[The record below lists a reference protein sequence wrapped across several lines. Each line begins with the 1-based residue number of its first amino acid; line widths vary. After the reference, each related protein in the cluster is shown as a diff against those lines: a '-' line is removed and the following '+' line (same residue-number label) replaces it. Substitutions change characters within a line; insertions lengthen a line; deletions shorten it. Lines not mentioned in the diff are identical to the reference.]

1 MQTKSPQL
9 IVFVVGF
16 FLFCLDQTIKFLSLH
31 VFTNKL
37 LVSNFFGWNPF
48 QNHGVAFSLPLPNSV
63 TIFITV
69 PVIIII
75 AWLLIKYF
83 FHPTHLNFFV
93 GLSFIFW
100 GAMSNLADRIIYK
113 TTIDYFLIGTG
124 VINLADVLIVVGF
137 IFYLLPH
144 KFFKS

>member
-1 MQTKSPQL
+1 
-9 IVFVVGF
+9 VGF
-16 FLFCLDQTIKFLSLH
+16 FLFCLDQIIKFLSLR
-31 VFTNKL
+31 VFTNKFIVL
-37 LVSNFFGWNPF
+37 KFFGWNPF
-48 QNHGVAFSLPLPNSV
+48 QNHGVAFSLPLPNIA
-63 TIFITV
+63 TILFTI
-69 PVIIII
+69 PIILII

-83 FHPTHLNFFV
+83 FRPTHLNFFI

-100 GAMSNLADRIIYK
+100 GAMSNLIDRVIYK

-124 VINLADVLIVVGF
+124 VINLADVLIVAGF